1 MTETMNAATLIVRGS
16 EQGRRW
22 MPSVSFDSQFLSSR
36 IGVRLREQRCP
47 SCDSIVY
54 SRCHNRCGVCE
65 QALPASFLF
74 ASDEVEKVDVLIRTE
89 RKRHKA
95 WLMRIEERRQ

>member
-1 MTETMNAATLIVRGS
+1 MNAAILDVRRRENRSQIPPVSLDS
-16 EQGRRW
+16 E
-22 MPSVSFDSQFLSSR
+22 FLSSR

-54 SRCHNRCGVCE
+54 SRRHNRCGVCE

-74 ASDEVEKVDVLIRTE
+74 TSDEVEKVDVLMRTE

-95 WLMRIEERRQ
+95 WLMRIDERRQ